1 MQHKFFAKLA
11 GCILVLELASWLAYA
26 NIQLGTMFFYLALI
40 FVLGLSIHKLEY
52 GIYAL
57 VAELVVGSHGYMLS
71 LDVADFTISLRLGL
85 FLVVFIAWIIWIS
98 RQRAVYFFESPVW
111 KWYVALLAF
120 LVIGVVVGYI
130 HGNTLHD
137 IFFDWNGYL
146 FFGMILPF
154 TQAVR
159 TKQHVYNLLCVLF
172 AGVAVLAI
180 KTLIL
185 VFLFSHSEYFVYY
198 LGSIYKWIRD
208 FRIGEITLQPNG
220 FYRIFFQS
228 HIYVVYALCISL
240 ALLLYRWRW
249 EYIAAVSATITL
261 LFLSYSR
268 SFWLATLLIIAL
280 LAMYAL
286 WKRQVSVSRLTQV
299 YGMAAIVFL
308 VGYVCILGIIN
319 LPLSSDGGSGVSAG
333 SLLTDRTQDP
343 TTEAAGSSRMA
354 LLQPL
359 LQKNLEHPLLG
370 SGFGT
375 NVTYRTQDPR
385 ALATNPDGYYT
396 TFAFEWGYL
405 DLWLKLGLA
414 GTVVYLML
422 LGLLLLRAYSLAE
435 ILPKT
440 TDRYIVI
447 GLLFSTIALVVVH
460 ALTPYLNHPLGIGW
474 IVIVTVIIDYYSRH
488 THELAAR

>member
-1 MQHKFFAKLA
+1 MQHKFFAK
-11 GCILVLELASWLAYA
+11 ILGFIAILELASWVAYTDERLNTA
-26 NIQLGTMFFYLALI
+26 FFYILVFSVLA
-40 FVLGLSIHKLEY
+40 LSIHKLEY

-71 LDVADFTISLRLGL
+71 LAVSNFTISLRLGL
-85 FLVVFIAWIIWIS
+85 FLVVFIAWGIWAV
-98 RQRAVYFFESPVW
+98 RQRMIYFFQSPVW
-111 KWYVALLAF
+111 KWYIALFTF
-120 LVIGVVVGYI
+120 LVIGVIMGYI
-130 HGNTLHD
+130 NGNSLSD

-154 TQAVR
+154 TQAIR
-159 TKQHVYNLLCVLF
+159 TRQQVYSILFVLF

-180 KTLIL
+180 KTVLL

-198 LGSIYKWIRD
+198 LTTIYKWIRD

-228 HIYVVYALCISL
+228 HIYVLYALCISI

-249 EYIAAVSATITL
+249 QYIVGVAVTITL

-268 SFWLATLLIIAL
+268 SFWVATIFVLAIMAAYMML
-280 LAMYAL
+280 
-286 WKRQVSVSRLTQV
+286 KRYVKFSRLIKV
-299 YGMAAIVFL
+299 YAVAVGLFA
-308 VGYVCILGIIN
+308 VGYITILGVIN
-319 LPLSSDGGSGVSAG
+319 LPLSTDGGSGVSAG
-333 SLLTDRTQDP
+333 SLLTERTQDP

-359 LQKNLEHPLLG
+359 VQKNLEHPLLG

-414 GTVVYLML
+414 GTIVYLIL
-422 LGLLLLRAYSLAE
+422 LGLLILRGYSLVNMFG
-435 ILPKT
+435 KSV
-440 TDRYIVI
+440 DRYIMVGVLF
-447 GLLFSTIALVVVH
+447 GLIALVVVH

-474 IVIVTVIIDYYSRH
+474 IVMVTVIFDYYTRH
-488 THELAAR
+488 SHESTAR

>member
-1 MQHKFFAKLA
+1 MQHKFFAKIV
-11 GCILVLELASWLAYA
+11 GSILILELASWLAYTST
-26 NIQLGTMFFYLALI
+26 QLNSLFFYAVIILVLA
-40 FVLGLSIHKLEY
+40 LSIHKLEY
-52 GIYAL
+52 GVYAL
-57 VAELVVGSHGYMLS
+57 IAELVVGSHGYMLS
-71 LDVADFTISLRLGL
+71 LDTGTFVVSLRLGL
-85 FLVVFIAWIIWIS
+85 FLAVFIAWATWVV
-98 RQRAVYFFESPVW
+98 RQRNIYFFQSRFA
-111 KWYVALLAF
+111 KWYVALLTF

-130 HGNTLHD
+130 HGNTWHD

-146 FFGMILPF
+146 FFGMVLPF
-154 TQAVR
+154 TQAIR
-159 TKQHVYNLLCVLF
+159 TKQQVYNALFVLF
-172 AGVAVLAI
+172 AGVLVLTI
-180 KTLIL
+180 KTVIL

-208 FRIGEITLQPNG
+208 FRIGEITLQSNG

-240 ALLLYRWRW
+240 ALLMYRWRW
-249 EYIAAVSATITL
+249 QYVAAIGATVTL

-268 SFWLATLLIIAL
+268 SFWLASLLIIGL
-280 LAMYAL
+280 LAVYIL
-286 WKRQVSVSRLTQV
+286 LKRHATFGRFVKV
-299 YGMAAIVFL
+299 YSLVL
-308 VGYVCILGIIN
+308 LLSSVGYITILGIVN

-375 NVTYRTQDPR
+375 NVTYQTQDPR

-414 GTVVYLML
+414 GTLVY
-422 LGLLLLRAYSLAE
+422 LLLLGVLIQRGYALADA
-435 ILPKT
+435 LPLSS
-440 TDRYIVI
+440 DRYIVI
-447 GLLFSTIALVVVH
+447 GVLFGTIALVMVH

-474 IVIVTVIIDYYSRH
+474 IVIVTVMFDYYSRH
-488 THELAAR
+488 TNENAAN